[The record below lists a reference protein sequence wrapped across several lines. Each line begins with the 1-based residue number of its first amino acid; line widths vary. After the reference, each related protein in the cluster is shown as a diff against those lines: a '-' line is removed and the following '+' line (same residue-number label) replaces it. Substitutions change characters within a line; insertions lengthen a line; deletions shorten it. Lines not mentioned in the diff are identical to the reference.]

1 MRGCHGFVVLSNV
14 LPNVLSSML
23 SIGHVVKHVG
33 VRRHITSCHVTSYHV
48 TSRHVTSCHV
58 TSCHITSR
66 HVTSCHI
73 TSHHVTSHHVTSHHV
88 TSHHITSHHVTSLTH
103 IHEIRGSG
111 TSLLQFRRGD
121 GLFQQQLG
129 EVGGVVSYSER
140 AVGLLCDVPTD
151 VQFGSQTNDAVC
163 GRREEEGRGG
173 RRGRRIDRSRGCVRV
188 ENEK

>member
-1 MRGCHGFVVLSNV
+1 MLSNV

-163 GRREEEGRGG
+163 GRREEEGREGDYEG
-173 RRGRRIDRSRGCVRV
+173 VLG
-188 ENEK
+188 